1 MDGRISRLILPTS
14 AWLMRIVCLQGY
26 KDAEP
31 QMERGADGKPSTTQK
46 LVDGKPVYPLRGVV
60 VQIQNDAGAWVVAEG
75 ISVKARVAK
84 DWPQYIPLAPAG
96 EKVIVTPYA
105 AVSGKY
111 ASVRYS
117 VIVDDLEPVQGK

>member
-1 MDGRISRLILPTS
+1 MDGRISRLVLPTG
-14 AWLMRIVCLQGY
+14 AFLMRVVCLQGY

-60 VQIQNDAGAWVVAEG
+60 VQIQNDAGAWVVADG
-75 ISVKARVAK
+75 ISVKARVVK
-84 DWPQYIPLAPAG
+84 DWPMYVPLAPAG